1 MNYKKQLFALF
12 LLFLNFVSA
21 QNYISYLTGDAADV
35 TTNPQY
41 GVCLMGGASEHD
53 EAMKWF
59 LQKADGGDVVVLRAS
74 GSDGYNDYF
83 FSELGV
89 TINSVETLV
98 IFNEAGALDPYVLQQ
113 VEHAEAIWFA
123 GGDQYDYVSYFK
135 DNMMETILNNHINI
149 KHAAI
154 GGTSAGMA
162 IMGGYYFDAANGT
175 VTSSQ
180 ALNNPYHNKVSLGF
194 QDFIAIPFLENTIT
208 DTHYDDPDRRGRH
221 TVFLARFATDIG
233 SRSFGIACNEYTA
246 ICIDENALAF
256 VYGDYPNYQEFAYFL
271 QANCVSDFQPENCT
285 SGNPLTWTG
294 DNDAVRVY
302 KVPGTQTGVNF
313 FNIEDWQTGSGG
325 TWENWY
331 VNNGILTYTNGENP
345 NCDPLSISETQ
356 KLLVNVYPNPF
367 SEQINLSK
375 LSSAIDFVMYDFNGK
390 IIQKATNFNSEFIN
404 TKLIPTGIYF
414 LKVKTNRFQKIY
426 KLIKQ

>member
-1 MNYKKQLFALF
+1 MLPKLFIISCF
-12 LLFLNFVSA
+12 FYFNVFFA
-21 QNYISYLTGDAADV
+21 QNYTSYFTGDIADV
-35 TTNPQY
+35 STNPQY

-98 IFNEAGALDPYVLQQ
+98 ILNASGALDPYVLQQ
-113 VEHAEAIWFA
+113 VENAEAIWFA
-123 GGDQYDYVSYFK
+123 GGDQYNYITYFK
-135 DNMMETILNNHINI
+135 DNAMETILNNHINI
-149 KHAAI
+149 KQAVI

-180 ALNNPYHNKVSLGF
+180 ALNNPYHSKVSLGF
-194 QDFIAIPFLENTIT
+194 HDFINIPFLENTIT

-221 TVFLARFATDIG
+221 TAFLARFATDLG

-246 ICIDENALAF
+246 VCIDENADVF
-256 VYGDYPNYQEFAYFL
+256 VYGDYPNYEEFAFFL
-271 QANCVSDFQPENCT
+271 QTNCVDFQPENCT

-294 DNDAVRVY
+294 DNDVVRVY
-302 KVPGTQTGVNF
+302 KVPGTQTGENY

-325 TWENWY
+325 AWEHWY
-331 VNNGILTYTNGENP
+331 VDEGAITYAYGENP
-345 NCDPLSISETQ
+345 ECDPLSISETE
-356 KLLVNVYPNPF
+356 KLQVNVYPNPF
-367 SEQINLSK
+367 SEKITIKTNSEINIVLYDFFGRIILNETHFLSKILNTHNLS
-375 LSSAIDFVMYDFNGK
+375 
-390 IIQKATNFNSEFIN
+390 E
-404 TKLIPTGIYF
+404 GIYF
-414 LKVKTNRFQKIY
+414 IKASRNNKEQIFKMVKE
-426 KLIKQ
+426 